1 MALDFYKEENL
12 QQAIAS
18 ITPLV
23 SQDVSSSWHTREYT
37 YQEGTETKTIRLAYS
52 DKAYETI
59 SSADPY
65 TMIAPEDAGL
75 TTVTDDYTYIYSD
88 TGIRIGLRMVDAGG
102 NGGYYQITY
111 PEKKVNGMWDR
122 LPVWSGQMLSR
133 WTQTDF
139 DNVKNPQ
146 ASNYTIMKGF
156 TFTAT
161 SVSIEGKRYTCL
173 APVVVCAEASNPGVT
188 LFRIGDHIYVDQEAL
203 SVGSTEKPDAYKPKN
218 NVRSGGR
225 GTGGMSGAGRAEH
238 FNVSARNSLFGWA
251 SATGK
256 GLTYWW
262 TLTSNLHDILAWAYS
277 WGICNDN
284 SYIRSALVSAFS
296 IPGSPQLENVPG
308 GGALEKPIQVADKT
322 LDNITGGIIS
332 RGRFY
337 SMGEMKKVYLSSDA
351 NGDFSDFTN
360 MEIQLILPFVG
371 MVNLDPKVCA
381 GSGTI
386 FYVEGWIDAYT
397 GNVLYYVYTKTAEE
411 NSREILYGTYSGNA
425 AVSLPLVGGG
435 AVGSYLQNVQNKVS
449 NLATG
454 IASVASA
461 TTGAINGNAS
471 AAAMGL
477 AGAINSAIE
486 QKRLN
491 NPPIRV
497 DKGGTVDPNASAMLP
512 HQVALNFSIP
522 VRVDPANYAK
532 ENGVPSC
539 IYRNISE
546 LLTANIPGRYTFSAL
561 MVDDISDASEAEKQ
575 KIRSILMNGVIIA

>member
-1 MALDFYKEENL
+1 MALNFYKEENL

-23 SQDVSSSWHTREYT
+23 SQNVSASWTTEDYT
-37 YQEGTETKTIRLAYS
+37 YQEGGQTKTIKLAHS
-52 DKAYETI
+52 NRATATI

-65 TMIAPEDAGL
+65 TMIAPADAGL
-75 TTVTDDYTYIYSD
+75 TTRTDDYTYIYSE
-88 TGIRIGLRMVDAGG
+88 TGIRIGVRMVNSGG

-111 PEKKVNGMWDR
+111 PEKKVNGNWQR
-122 LPVWSGQMLSR
+122 LPVWSGDQTARWAQM
-133 WTQTDF
+133 DF
-139 DNVKNPQ
+139 DNVVDT
-146 ASNYTIMKGF
+146 ASSNYTIMKGL
-156 TFTAT
+156 TFSAVT
-161 SVSIEGKRYTCL
+161 VSIDGKRYTCL
-173 APVVVCAEASNPGVT
+173 APVVVCAETSNPGLT
-188 LFRIGDHIYVDQEAL
+188 LFRAGTVYVDQEAL
-203 SVGSTEKPDAYKPKN
+203 AVGSTEKPDAYKPKN
-218 NVRSGGR
+218 NVRAGGR

-238 FNVSARNSLFGWA
+238 FDVSARNALFAWG

-262 TLTSNLHDILAWAYS
+262 TATSNLHDILAWAYS

-284 SYIRSALVSAFS
+284 SYIRSALVSAYS
-296 IPGSPQLENVPG
+296 IPGSPQTENVPG
-308 GGALEKPIQVADKT
+308 GGTLVKPIQVADKT
-322 LDNITGGIIS
+322 LDNITGNIIS

-337 SMGEMKKVYLSSDA
+337 SLGEMKKVYLSTDA
-351 NGDFSDFTN
+351 NGDFSDFTH

-371 MVNLDPKVCA
+371 IINLDPKVCA
-381 GSGTI
+381 GQGTI
-386 FYVEGWIDAYT
+386 FYVEGWVDAYT
-397 GNVLYYVYTKTAEE
+397 GNVLYYVYTMTDEE
-411 NSREILYGTYSGNA
+411 NSNEILYGTYSGCG

-449 NLATG
+449 NIATG
-454 IASVASA
+454 ITSAVTA
-461 TTGAINGNAS
+461 TTGMVNGNTAG
-471 AAAMGL
+471 AAQGL
-477 AGAINSAIE
+477 AGMVNSAIE

-539 IYRNISE
+539 IYRTVSE
-546 LLTANIPGRYTFSAL
+546 LISANIPGRYTFSAL